1 MAGFFLPLL
10 GTDSKILSLCKI
22 NGPHN
27 SIECWEFSAMMQA
40 QYLTPGNFI
49 SYIIFPIENVLIN
62 ISQEEFQNKSG
73 LKMIGNCVRYLEIL
87 FVCWNFLFL
96 ALECEWYIT
105 LYIKDQGEQVVA
117 KGC

>member
-62 ISQEEFQNKSG
+62 ISQEEFQN
-73 LKMIGNCVRYLEIL
+73 
-87 FVCWNFLFL
+87 
-96 ALECEWYIT
+96 
-105 LYIKDQGEQVVA
+105 
-117 KGC
+117 